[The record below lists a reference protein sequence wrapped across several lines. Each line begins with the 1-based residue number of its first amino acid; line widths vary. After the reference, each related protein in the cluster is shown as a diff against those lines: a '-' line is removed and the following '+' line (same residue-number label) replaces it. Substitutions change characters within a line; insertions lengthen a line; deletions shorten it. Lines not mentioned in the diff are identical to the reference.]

1 MKLFFFMKGNIL
13 VSSPSLLNDTVFYKS
28 IILIIDS
35 SDNSHTGFILNKP
48 GGLFFIKN
56 ESGKLNRNFKFNFG
70 GPVSEETFFIIK
82 NHNLYSQNFKINEN
96 LFWGNDVE
104 MIINEIENKKID
116 PNEVIFLQGYA
127 GWEEDQLK
135 EELESNSWIV
145 INNFQG
151 DIFDLTHKNS
161 WNKLIKSL
169 GDKYLIWADS
179 PDDISQ
185 N

>member
-1 MKLFFFMKGNIL
+1 MKGNIL
-13 VSSPSLLNDTVFYKS
+13 VSSPSLLSDTVFYKS
-28 IILIIDS
+28 IILIIDD

-56 ESGKLNRNFKFNFG
+56 ESGKLNRNYKFNFG

-145 INNFQG
+145 IDNFQE

-169 GDKYLIWADS
+169 GDKYLIWANS